1 MAAIMMKML
10 MKLVTEKF
18 VTDMIL
24 LGLKKLSAYTDNDLD
39 DKMVQSVEKALL
51 K

>member
-1 MAAIMMKML
+1 MTALAMKML

-18 VTDMIL
+18 MIDMVL
-24 LGLKKLSAYTDNDLD
+24 LGLKKLSEYTVNDLD
-39 DKMVQSVEKALL
+39 DKMVESVEEALR